1 MNSPVTPSPPSEN
14 AEKRH
19 FLKQVLVGVG
29 LAYSF
34 APFYAVWR
42 YLVSPS
48 ERRTRAA
55 PLTFDAA
62 LLNPSNYAIVRF
74 GDKNVHIRRGENGGL
89 RALNMRCT
97 HAGCMVEWQNTA
109 QKFVCHCHGA
119 EFHADG
125 SVAKLPATEPLEE
138 LTLNIDSNAD
148 RITLFDDAK
157 PR

>member
-1 MNSPVTPSPPSEN
+1 MNNPVTPSPPSEN
-14 AEKRH
+14 AERRS
-19 FLKQVLVGVG
+19 FLNQVLAGIG

-34 APFYAVWR
+34 APFYTVWR

-48 ERRTRAA
+48 ERPVSTA

-62 LLNPSNYAIVRF
+62 LLSTSNYTIIRF
-74 GDKNVHIRRGENGGL
+74 GDKNVHIRRGEDGGL

-125 SVAKLPATEPLEE
+125 SVAKLPATESLEE
-138 LTLNIDSNAD
+138 LTLKIGSNTD
-148 RITLFDDAK
+148 RITLFDDVK
-157 PR
+157 SR